1 MSAAVQEPAVSPEAL
16 LQEVSHFSDAALD
29 RFFDQILRL
38 RAERR
43 APHLSGQETELLE
56 VINYRRPPEVQARF
70 EFLLKRMRSNR
81 ITRKEHAELLTM
93 TDASEQFAADRIQAV
108 LDLATLR
115 GLTFDEMWKQLG
127 L

>member
-1 MSAAVQEPAVSPEAL
+1 MSMTAQETAPAQSAVVQEVA
-16 LQEVSHFSDAALD
+16 QFSDTE
-29 RFFDQILRL
+29 FEVFWNQMTRL

-43 APHLSGQETELLE
+43 APHLSEQETELLE
-56 VINYRRPPEVQARF
+56 IINFRRPPEVQARF
-70 EFLLKRMRSNR
+70 DFLLKRMQSNR
-81 ITRKEHAELLTM
+81 ITRKEHAELLVM

-108 LDLATLR
+108 LSLADLR

>member
-1 MSAAVQEPAVSPEAL
+1 MSTAAQEKAPSPSTVV
-16 LQEVSHFSDAALD
+16 QEVSQFSDAELD
-29 RFFDQILRL
+29 DFWSRITRL

-43 APHLSGQETELLE
+43 APHLSMPETDLLE
-56 VINYRRPPEVQARF
+56 IINYRLPPEAQARF
-70 EFLLKRMRSNR
+70 DFLLKRMRSNR

>member
-1 MSAAVQEPAVSPEAL
+1 MSTATREAAPSPSAVI
-16 LQEVSHFSDAALD
+16 QEVSQFSDAELD
-29 RFFDQILRL
+29 DFFRQITRL

-43 APHLSGQETELLE
+43 APHLSMQETELLE
-56 VINYRRPPEVQARF
+56 IINDRRPPEAQARF

-81 ITRKEHAELLTM
+81 ITRKEHVELLTM
-93 TDASEQFAADRIQAV
+93 TDASEQFAADRVKAV
-108 LDLATLR
+108 MDLAALR

>member
-1 MSAAVQEPAVSPEAL
+1 MSAATQETGTSPNAVF
-16 LQEVSHFSDAALD
+16 QEVSQFSDAELD
-29 RFFDQILRL
+29 DFFSQITRL

-43 APHLSGQETELLE
+43 APHLSRQETELLE
-56 VINYRRPPEVQARF
+56 IINYQRPPEAQARF

-93 TDASEQFAADRIQAV
+93 TDASEQFAANRIQAV
-108 LDLATLR
+108 LDLAALR